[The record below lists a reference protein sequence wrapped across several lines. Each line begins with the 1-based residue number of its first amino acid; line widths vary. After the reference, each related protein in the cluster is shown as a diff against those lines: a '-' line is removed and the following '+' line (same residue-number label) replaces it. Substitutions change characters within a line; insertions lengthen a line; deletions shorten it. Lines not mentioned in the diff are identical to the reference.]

1 MKKIVGLLV
10 CVVVVVACGWLI
22 FGDNDL
28 LDVELP
34 FAFPAGNLAAAVM
47 MVAMAAMPMLLAQ
60 PGSKLRFVAR
70 WLLVATVLWLP
81 VSMALAGGMQLSY
94 SGWQSW
100 VWMIYTLLLLLAI
113 PVVLVW
119 AVAAAFLA
127 ARKGAGT

>member
-28 LDVELP
+28 LDAELP

-60 PGSKLRFVAR
+60 PGSKLRFVAK

-100 VWMIYTLLLLLAI
+100 AWMIYTLLLLLAI

-119 AVAAAFLA
+119 VVVAAFMA
-127 ARKGAGT
+127 ARKGATA